1 MTAKRARQYQGETWI
16 VVENQDDVVSEVTWE
31 LIGRARPLAD
41 KLGGALAGVVMCAS
55 SDPESLE
62 ELFARGLDKVYLAQD
77 PSLGV
82 FVVETRSS
90 ILLRLVR
97 EHDPAIVLAAATTSG
112 RSLMPHLSAR
122 LGTGLTADCTDL
134 DIDAEDGALLQT
146 RPAIGGN
153 IMATIRTR
161 EKRPQMAT
169 VRPHS
174 SQPAPRKRR
183 RPGEIVR
190 VAVNPDDIEDRVRR
204 LSVRPFEGDTIA
216 LQDAE
221 VIVSCGRG
229 FKKKENLLLAE
240 RLAGLIGASLG
251 ASREVVDRGWSS
263 YPHQVGLSG
272 KTVSPDLYI
281 ALGIS
286 GAVQHLAGI
295 KTAKHIAAVNSDPD
309 APIFKIA
316 DFGVV
321 CDIFE
326 LIPVLVEKLTE
337 RMGGSR

>member
-1 MTAKRARQYQGETWI
+1 MSRPAQYRGEIWI
-16 VVENQDDVVSEVTWE
+16 IVENQDGIVGEVTFE

-41 KLGGALAGVVMCAS
+41 KLGGALAGVLMRANP
-55 SDPESLE
+55 DQESLDD
-62 ELFARGLDKVYLAQD
+62 LFARGLDKVYLAED
-77 PSLGV
+77 PSLAA
-82 FVVETRSS
+82 FILETRSS
-90 ILLRLVR
+90 ILMKLVR
-97 EHDPAIVLAAATTSG
+97 EYDPAIVLAAATTSG
-112 RSLMPHLSAR
+112 RSLMPHVSAR

-134 DIDAEDGALLQT
+134 DIDAYDGALLQT

-161 EKRPQMAT
+161 ERRPQMAT

-174 SQPAPRKRR
+174 SPAAPRGRR
-183 RPGEIVR
+183 AAGEIVR
-190 VAVNPDDIEDRVRR
+190 IAVDPPDVETRVRR
-204 LSVRPFEGDTIA
+204 LSVRPFQEETVA

-229 FKKKENLLLAE
+229 FKKRENLLLAE
-240 RLAGLIGASLG
+240 SLAELIGASLG
-251 ASREVVDRGWSS
+251 ASREVVDRGWST

-295 KTAKHIAAVNSDPD
+295 KTAKHIAAVNNDPD

-326 LIPVLVEKLTE
+326 LIPLLTEKLAA